1 MRRSAY
7 KKTPRPML
15 GEGWSEAEGWGKQ
28 QAGMTYLRC
37 FVILSKA
44 KNLLQRAK
52 PLLPDSV

>member
-1 MRRSAY
+1 
-7 KKTPRPML
+7 ML

-44 KNLLQRAK
+44 KNLLQHAK
-52 PLLPDSV
+52 PLLSDSV